1 LHAYFLLDIFSAQ
14 LAELVKSAV
23 TVVALGQTFKLPKLV
38 HLCLKLT
45 FKRKYVLV
53 ALDLRVLGALQLGL
67 QRFDVQLD
75 SLEIVVQLV
84 VLPGHCARNLA

>member
-1 LHAYFLLDIFSAQ
+1 MD
-14 LAELVKSAV
+14 
-23 TVVALGQTFKLPKLV
+23 
-38 HLCLKLT
+38 
-45 FKRKYVLV
+45 VLV

-84 VLPGHCARNLA
+84 VLPGHCARNPA